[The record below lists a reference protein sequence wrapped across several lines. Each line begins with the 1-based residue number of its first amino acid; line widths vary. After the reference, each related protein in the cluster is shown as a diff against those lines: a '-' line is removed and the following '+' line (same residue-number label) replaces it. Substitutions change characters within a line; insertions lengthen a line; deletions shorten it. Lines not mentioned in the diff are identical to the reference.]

1 MVDEHL
7 ESLTMYVLGA
17 IYDEIQLAKG
27 AATVAAAVARM
38 ANDDVAHQK
47 RMSGLNNFSNL
58 ITRVGDL
65 GKMVGYLQ
73 MMLQESGE
81 LMISIVDG
89 SIPVVGC
96 QDSGSLGSVGT
107 VT

>member
-47 RMSGLNNFSNL
+47 RMLGLKNFSNFT
-58 ITRVGDL
+58 TRVGDM
-65 GKMVGYLQ
+65 KRTVGYLQ
-73 MMLQESGE
+73 TML
-81 LMISIVDG
+81 
-89 SIPVVGC
+89 
-96 QDSGSLGSVGT
+96 
-107 VT
+107 